1 MERVKWPEGKRS
13 AVMFSFDLDGDVIW
27 RNMSAD
33 EPNAEKLI
41 RARSIGQYGPNRCV
55 DMILDLMDKYGVKA
69 TFYVPGFVAECN
81 PEVIKRI
88 ANAGHEIGNHGYTH
102 ERFVEKAVEEQKEL
116 IEKTQRIIKELTG
129 KEPVGF
135 RTPSGD
141 WHVRTP
147 YILSEM
153 GFSYSSSMRGDDKP
167 YYTILDGEESDL
179 VEIPSK
185 WELDDYV
192 AQAYSVYPAEPA
204 GIDRISCYR
213 NVQDNYIREFKG
225 YYDRGLCISFLM
237 HPQISGAPGRNLVLE
252 EIIKEVTS
260 HEDVWVATGR
270 EIAEYW
276 KKAYPKKTGKREEE

>member
-1 MERVKWPEGKRS
+1 MEKVKWPEGRKS

-33 EPNAEKLI
+33 EPNADKLI
-41 RARSIGQYGPNRCV
+41 RARSIGQYGPKRCV
-55 DMILDLMDKYGVKA
+55 DMILDLLEKYGVKA
-69 TFYVPGFVAECN
+69 TFYVPGFVAEHN
-81 PEVIKRI
+81 QEVIRRI
-88 ANAGHEIGNHGYTH
+88 AAAGHEIGNHGYTH
-102 ERFVEKAVEEQKEL
+102 ERFVEKTVEEQREI
-116 IEKTQRIIKELTG
+116 IEKTQRIIREITG

-141 WHVRTP
+141 WHVCTP

-204 GIDRISCYR
+204 GLDRISCYR
-213 NVQDNYIREFKG
+213 NVQDKDIREFRG
-225 YYDRGLCISFLM
+225 YYDMGLCISFLM

-252 EIIKEVTS
+252 EVLKEVTS
-260 HEDVWVATGR
+260 HEDVWVATGS
-270 EIAEYW
+270 EIAKYW
-276 KKAYPKKTGKREEE
+276 RKAYPRKNRKREGE